1 MKKIINLA
9 TMAAFLLCGFLTT
22 SCDEV
27 DNPAQPEK
35 APATPA
41 QLKKGIWTEYDG
53 LLEASG
59 KYTPEQLAA
68 MPTLG
73 MQIDGNKASFF
84 LYTAEEASD
93 PVEGQINYD
102 SSLGKGTIT
111 FPTIKDN
118 LLSGQSVD
126 FSMTSDETMEFEFT
140 YEGQKATASCAWL
153 CESTDDW
160 GVEVTN
166 DEWKALMAYYE
177 GLDASWGPDPTID
190 WGDFDEPL
198 TWDEAPK
205 ANTRIVTAVLEGI
218 STGLDIFSSLFEP
231 DPTEEINAKLDAL
244 LEKVDQVL
252 ANQQAMMSKLGE
264 MNTRLIAI
272 AQKLNQQETVNI
284 FNNRNEKFYNKFKTL
299 DYYFTESF
307 KLYNDNK
314 ADLSKVSNE
323 LKDFAKEWAGSGEAN
338 IDLTWQ
344 YIEYIT
350 TVQHTK
356 YGVGMDKI
364 YDGITYDKY
373 PWEHMGIGDRKN
385 YRAYDLTMIAKCIF
399 MISLYSTY
407 CDISNAKKGL
417 LYNNYKSYKEK
428 LLAFSK
434 FNITNPDKY
443 RVCQIPGAHFVM
455 HKELQKYYYCDKNNE
470 APSSYFKD
478 DAYAPRWHE
487 AGNVKIENPKE
498 MKSKLITQ
506 DEVKAMYE
514 YYESIY
520 PNEKNFWWMKILTDG
535 NKSAGAVYPTG
546 KAPSGV
552 QDNQPCLLLRTKN
565 LDNMGALELG
575 IGSGMQ
581 LHPVWQTYKEAAS
594 VMMGYPPSQ
603 YIGST
608 RSKWQ
613 LSGSS
618 INHYRSEVEYY
629 AAIVEKRFDK

>member
-73 MQIDGNKASFF
+73 MQIDGDKASFF

-118 LLSGQSVD
+118 LLSGQSVN

-244 LEKVDQVL
+244 LEKVDAVL
-252 ANQQAMMSKLGE
+252 QNQQVMNAKLDKIDQ
-264 MNTRLIAI
+264 RLIAI
-272 AQKLNQQETVNI
+272 AQKLNQQETVGI
-284 FNNRNEKFYNKFKTL
+284 FNNRNEKFYSKFVPQNTAYFDDAYAKYKANK
-299 DYYFTESF
+299 
-307 KLYNDNK
+307 ND
-314 ADLSKVSNE
+314 SE
-323 LKDFAKEWAGSGEAN
+323 LKDYAEAWAGKNEEFIN
-338 IDLTWQ
+338 LTWQ
-344 YIEYIT
+344 YAEYIT
-350 TVQHTK
+350 TVTHSK
-356 YGVGMDKI
+356 YGTGMDKI
-364 YDGITYDKY
+364 YDGITYEKY
-373 PWEHMGIGDRKN
+373 PWEHLGIGDRN
-385 YRAYDLTMIAKCIF
+385 TYRAYDLVMLSKCIF
-399 MISLYSTY
+399 MISLYAQHCQTNKVIKRGY
-407 CDISNAKKGL
+407 
-417 LYNNYKSYKEK
+417 YKNFDKYRES
-428 LLAFSK
+428 LLAYSK
-434 FNITNPDKY
+434 FNIADPNKFI
-443 RVCQIPGAHFVM
+443 VCQIPGAHFIM
-455 HKELQKYYYCDKNNE
+455 HKELQKYHFCGPKKECPDPRRYGY
-470 APSSYFKD
+470 
-478 DAYAPRWHE
+478 DAAYNPKWHQ

-498 MKSKLITQ
+498 LKSKLITS
-506 DEVKAMYE
+506 DEADAIFK
-514 YYESIY
+514 YYA
-520 PNEKNFWWMKILTDG
+520 PNNERTWWTNMIVEGKTAG
-535 NKSAGAVYPTG
+535 GAVYAQNPQF
-546 KAPSGV
+546 KEPFLMLFDPQNRNNDNGV
-552 QDNQPCLLLRTKN
+552 HSDSFGTS
-565 LDNMGALELG
+565 LEFG
-575 IGSGMQ
+575 PAMRYANINWRV
-581 LHPVWQTYKEAAS
+581 H
-594 VMMGYPPSQ
+594 MGYVED
-603 YIGST
+603 ST
-608 RSKWQ
+608 Y
-613 LSGSS
+613 GT
-618 INHYRSEVEYY
+618 EYWTSYDDRDWY
-629 AAIVEKRFDK
+629 AAIVEKRFDKKAE